1 MNQCE
6 KGKSVTFPW
15 LESTLRGGEA
25 NFPFDIG
32 SKRDF

>member
-1 MNQCE
+1 MSE
-6 KGKSVTFPW
+6 GEVGDFPW